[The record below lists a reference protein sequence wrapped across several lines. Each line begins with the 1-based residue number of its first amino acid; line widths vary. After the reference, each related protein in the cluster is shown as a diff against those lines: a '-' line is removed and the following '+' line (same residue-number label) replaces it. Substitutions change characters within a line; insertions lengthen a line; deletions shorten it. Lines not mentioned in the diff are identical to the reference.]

1 MTYKTLTM
9 TEEIYKTA
17 LLIEEVITH
26 KFSVFVPYRRY
37 LLSLIT
43 VTCYKQQQAE
53 HSRHPIFSVGGFSLM
68 IKSSCLIN
76 KFEKDFT
83 FDAFYHRVYHSISTR
98 DAQYEL
104 L

>member
-1 MTYKTLTM
+1 M
-9 TEEIYKTA
+9 TEEIFKTA
-17 LLIEEVITH
+17 SLIEKVIAP

-37 LLSLIT
+37 LLSQLT

-53 HSRHPIFSVGGFSLM
+53 HSRHPIFSVGGFSL

-83 FDAFYHRVYHSISTR
+83 FDAFYHRAYHSISTR

-104 L
+104 LK